1 MFTLGARFSAPDDHA
16 TGPYVVERVI
26 EAGSLRLPT
35 GRIVAC
41 DPGWRDPGE
50 PFTVAV
56 PPGSYRMQ
64 VAAAAYPSEFW
75 GEPLHM
81 EDFTGAR
88 VLISDRPTATWEMA
102 LRPGQDARTLRNGEF
117 YGFGVDTG
125 TGCFVDAEA
134 AARLTGGDDIVPDAD
149 STDGIHS
156 VDDLE
161 SGATSS
167 SIRAAWG
174 RLLFRVDR
182 P

>member
-1 MFTLGARFSAPDDHA
+1 
-16 TGPYVVERVI
+16 
-26 EAGSLRLPT
+26 
-35 GRIVAC
+35 
-41 DPGWRDPGE
+41 
-50 PFTVAV
+50 
-56 PPGSYRMQ
+56 
-64 VAAAAYPSEFW
+64 
-75 GEPLHM
+75 
-81 EDFTGAR
+81 
-88 VLISDRPTATWEMA
+88 MA

-125 TGCFVDAEA
+125 TGCFVDAAA
-134 AARLTGGDDIVPDAD
+134 AARLTGGEDIVPDAD

-174 RLLFRVDR
+174 RLLSRVDR